1 MAPNSGSEMNDLVK
15 IRDTCRLCGSHRL
28 ALSVPLP
35 SVPIVS
41 TNVGKLERG
50 DAGEAAAL
58 SAPLDTYLCE
68 ACGLIQLI
76 HVVDPSL
83 IYHNYLYTTSLSLG
97 LADHF
102 RGLRDAVVN
111 RLGLPAGSLVMEF
124 GSNDGTLLGFFQQ
137 RGMKVVG
144 IDPAEAIAA
153 DATRRGIP
161 TRADFFGRRVAEEL
175 RAQYGPVKVIIA
187 NNAMANIDDL
197 DDILRGITALLDDD
211 GVFAFET
218 QYALDVFEKTL
229 IDVIYHEHISCFSV
243 QPVARALERY
253 GLEMFDAERIATKG
267 GSIRF
272 WIQRTGGSRPVA
284 DRVRGLIELENQV
297 GLYDLGYHAR
307 LTKRIESVR
316 AELHD
321 MIRLTRAAGG
331 RVAAYGISVGGVAL
345 IHQFELAD
353 KLDFLLDDKPLKD
366 RLDGPNYSLPIYT
379 GDGVYSQ
386 SPALIIILAWRYA
399 DPIVA
404 KHQRYIDA
412 GGKFVVPLPDVRL
425 FP

>member
-1 MAPNSGSEMNDLVK
+1 MAPNSGNEMNDLVR
-15 IRDTCRLCGSHRL
+15 IRDNCRLCSSRRL
-28 ALSVPLP
+28 VLSVPLR

-50 DAGEAAAL
+50 DAGKAATL

-68 ACGLIQLI
+68 ACGLIQLV

-102 RGLRDAVVN
+102 RGLRDAVVT

-137 RGMKVVG
+137 SGMKVVG
-144 IDPAEAIAA
+144 VDPAEAIAA
-153 DATRRGIP
+153 AATRKGIP
-161 TRADFFGRRVAEEL
+161 TLADFFGYRVAGKL
-175 RAQYGPVKVIIA
+175 RSQHGPAKVIIA

-197 DDILRGITALLDDD
+197 DDILRGITTLLDDD

-253 GLEMFDAERIATKG
+253 GLELFDAERIATKG

-272 WIQRTGGSRPVA
+272 WIQRTGGARPVA
-284 DRVRGLIELENQV
+284 DRVGALIALENQS
-297 GLYDLGYHAR
+297 GLYDLGTHAR
-307 LTKRIESVR
+307 LTEKVESVR
-316 AELHD
+316 SQLHD
-321 MIRLTRAAGG
+321 MISKTKAEGG

-366 RLDGPNYSLPIYT
+366 RLDGPDYSLPIYA

-386 SPALIIILAWRYA
+386 SPSLIIILAWRYV

-412 GGKFVVPLPDVRL
+412 GGKFAVPLPEVRL
-425 FP
+425 IP

>member
-1 MAPNSGSEMNDLVK
+1 MASNSGHQMNDLVK
-15 IRDTCRLCGSHRL
+15 IRDNCRLCGSHRL
-28 ALSVPLP
+28 ALSLPLP

-41 TNVGKLERG
+41 TNVGKVERHA
-50 DAGEAAAL
+50 DVAAKL
-58 SAPLDTYLCE
+58 SAPLDTYLCQE
-68 ACGLIQLI
+68 CGLIQLV

-102 RGLRDAVVN
+102 RGLRDAVLT

-137 RGMKVVG
+137 SGMKVVG

-153 DATRRGIP
+153 EATRKGVP
-161 TRADFFGRRVAEEL
+161 TLADFFGHRVAEKL
-175 RAQYGPVKVIIA
+175 RAQHGPAKVIIA

-197 DDILRGITALLDDD
+197 DDILRGIAELLDHD
-211 GVFAFET
+211 GAFVFET
-218 QYALDVFEKTL
+218 QYALDVFDKTL

-243 QPVARALERY
+243 QPVERALERY
-253 GLEMFDAERIATKG
+253 GLQVFDAERIPTKG

-272 WIQRTGGSRPVA
+272 WIQRRDGSRPVA
-284 DRVRGLIELENQV
+284 DRVHALIELENQS
-297 GLYDLGYHAR
+297 GLYDLNTHAR
-307 LTKRIESVR
+307 LTRKIESVR
-316 AELHD
+316 SHLHD
-321 MIRLTRAAGG
+321 MISKTKAAGG

-353 KLDFLLDDKPLKD
+353 KLDFLLDDKPMKD
-366 RLDGPNYSLPIYT
+366 RLDGPDYSLPIYNA
-379 GDGVYSQ
+379 DGVYSQ
-386 SPALIIILAWRYA
+386 SPALIIILAWRYV
-399 DPIVA
+399 DPIIA
-404 KHQRYIDA
+404 KHQRYMDA
-412 GGKFVVPLPDVRL
+412 GGKFAVPLPEVRL